1 MGLTPATGSEIAMS
15 CVYDAFGF
23 PLPTLNISLN
33 GVLGLLRQP
42 PQALGVSSIPAGSQ
56 TTLSSDMGGLTTID
70 DYTCGT
76 SCTLSLFYKDIDLE
90 GWSGSTAACESS
102 PYDQALVYFSGS
114 CPSSWNEAYTNNKI
128 VYGDPSFTTLWNT
141 AGGNNWYK
149 SVSGTNTGDVFQIT
163 SGVILAITTCSPASP
178 SPTPTPN
185 PTPTPTPT
193 TLYYTL
199 NGCTGGQPLYD
210 TTITPTLTNQRYFDP
225 VTSGYWTWDN
235 AAGTSSPQQTVNNT
249 IIIQAGQSGCP

>member
-1 MGLTPATGSEIAMS
+1 MGLTPATGTEIAMG

-23 PLPTLNISLN
+23 PVPTINISLN

-70 DYTCGT
+70 PYTCGT

-90 GWSGSTAACESS
+90 GWSGNTAACIN
-102 PYDQALVYFSGS
+102 DAFGVAQVYFSGS
-114 CPSSWNEAYTNNKI
+114 CPTTWSQAYSDGKI

-149 SVSGTNTGDVFQIT
+149 SVSGNNDGLVIQIT
-163 SGVILAITTCSPASP
+163 SGVILDLFGCYFTP
-178 SPTPTPN
+178 SATPN

-199 NGCTGGQPLYD
+199 NGCTGGQPQYD
-210 TTITPTLTNQRYFDP
+210 TTITPILTNQRYFDP
-225 VTSGYWTWDN
+225 VSGGFWVWDN
-235 AAGTSSPQQTVNNT
+235 AAGTSLPQQTVNGT
-249 IIIQAGQSGCP
+249 IIIQSGQSGCP